1 MFKKICGGMRF
12 ISLIALIIT
21 AITIFSASYYIFGSR
36 VEQEIRDDAYMVSE
50 FLAYSEDD
58 GLVFEE
64 LLKNKSV
71 CINSADGDVVFFSD
85 SKDLFDK
92 DGDVAELASVQK
104 AYKKGFG
111 DCERYANGIL
121 RKMYCASVKMSDGR
135 VVTVAAPTLDLPAVF
150 AEIAVVL
157 LIVGVLIYIFSAM
170 ISKKLTENIIAPIE
184 KSSPDDMDESE
195 FPYEELKPFIQRI
208 SYQNV
213 EIKRQIE
220 RVKRQKLRLQA
231 ISESMNE
238 GLIVLDREGNILSV
252 NDSAMSYL
260 GTYGKEKY
268 TKTGIMSLVH
278 GNKEFADNIINALHN
293 ERGNFRYENE
303 GRHYEVFYSPVCDDD
318 RVLGVIILMFDITER
333 LKNEQIR
340 AEFTANVS
348 HELKT
353 PLTTIH
359 GFAQLL
365 SGGMADKED
374 VARFATKIEK
384 ESGRLITL
392 VEDIIELSNLD
403 EGAQGE
409 KTVFNVYPMVCEIAE
424 GLRIN
429 AGRRDIEISVVG
441 EDFSVEGDSIR
452 IHELIYNIID
462 NAVKY
467 NKDGGRVDI
476 TVGDGVVTVKDT
488 GIGIP
493 EEYKSR
499 IFERFFRVDKSHSK
513 KVNGTGLGLSIVKHI
528 AKNNGIKIE
537 LDSVAGEGTSFD
549 IIFAK
554 Q

>member
-12 ISLIALIIT
+12 ISLMALIIT
-21 AITIFSASYYIFGSR
+21 AVTIFSASYYIFGSR
-36 VEQEIRDDAYMVSE
+36 VEQEIRTDAYTVSE
-50 FLAYSEDD
+50 ILALSEDNII
-58 GLVFEE
+58 VFEE
-64 LLKNKSV
+64 LLNDKSV
-71 CINSADGDVVFFSD
+71 CIHAADGSIAFFSD
-85 SKDLFDK
+85 KKALFD
-92 DGDVAELASVQK
+92 DRNAVAALASVKK
-104 AYKKGFG
+104 AYEDGFG
-111 DCERYANGIL
+111 DCERYASGFL
-121 RKMYCASVKMSDGR
+121 RKMYCASVKLSDGR
-135 VVTVAAPTLDLPAVF
+135 IVTVAALTLDLPAVF

-184 KSSPDDMDESE
+184 KSSPDDMDEST
-195 FPYEELKPFIQRI
+195 FPYDELKPFIQRI
-208 SYQNV
+208 SYQNA

-268 TKTGIMSLVH
+268 TKTSIMPLIH
-278 GNKEFADNIINALHN
+278 GNSEFADNIINALHN

-318 RVLGVIILMFDITER
+318 KVLGVIILMFDITER

-374 VARFATKIEK
+374 VSRFATKIEK

-429 AGRRDIEISVVG
+429 AGKRDIEIAVIG
-441 EDFSVEGDSIR
+441 DDFSFEGDSIR

-467 NKDGGRVDI
+467 NKDSGRVDI
-476 TVGDGVVTVKDT
+476 TVGNGVVTVKDT

-493 EEYKSR
+493 EEYKDR

-528 AKNNGIKIE
+528 AKNNGIKIV
-537 LDSVAGEGTSFD
+537 LDSVAGEGTRFD
-549 IIFAK
+549 IIFYG